1 MILLLNSNM
10 STTIY
15 KELLNR
21 TNKLVR
27 PVLIV
32 DIPIFYIVD
41 VFAEKKYSG
50 NQLAVFRFTQN
61 LSEKKMQQIA
71 KEMNFS
77 ETAFNLSDKKRDGGY
92 DVKIFT
98 PKTEVPFAG
107 HPTLGTAFI
116 IQKEIEKTSS
126 KIL

>member
-1 MILLLNSNM
+1 MLENDFLLNCNL
-10 STTIY
+10 STTKC

-27 PVLIV
+27 PVLKV

-61 LSEKKMQQIA
+61 LSEKKMQQIV
-71 KEMNFS
+71 S
-77 ETAFNLSDKKRDGGY
+77 ST
-92 DVKIFT
+92 
-98 PKTEVPFAG
+98 
-107 HPTLGTAFI
+107 
-116 IQKEIEKTSS
+116 IQGDS
-126 KIL
+126 